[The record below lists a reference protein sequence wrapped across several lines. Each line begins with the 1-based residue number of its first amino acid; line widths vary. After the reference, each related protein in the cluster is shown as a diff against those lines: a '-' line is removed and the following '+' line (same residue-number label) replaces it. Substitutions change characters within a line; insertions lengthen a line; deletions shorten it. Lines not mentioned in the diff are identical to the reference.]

1 MIRLETLMAALAVS
15 APTLWGAFVVGDTT
29 VDTAL
34 VRFLLA
40 VPVCAVGLMLLR
52 KVFQA
57 YSGPSATVVAAEQAL
72 HDTRAS
78 FARRR
83 ADAPDAA

>member
-1 MIRLETLMAALAVS
+1 
-15 APTLWGAFVVGDTT
+15 
-29 VDTAL
+29 
-34 VRFLLA
+34 
-40 VPVCAVGLMLLR
+40 VGLMLLR

-72 HDTRAS
+72 DDTRAS